1 MNVQVLCNEL
11 IGLPIA
17 QDASIYLFID
27 TCRSSCAFSAS
38 AMSKTGHVT
47 NPKRR
52 FQRTVTELWAC
63 LSGQLAHDGPKGELS
78 SFASN
83 LIFLLSGPECSI
95 DCFYKELN
103 AAVSSDMSNT
113 CPFLH
118 QQVGFT
124 RTASERHGLW
134 PNPFLS
140 HREGRLVGVPAANE
154 SFTGRLEELRT
165 VWNKF
170 QPNVAGQCAIV
181 QTRAITGLGGV
192 GKTQLA
198 KAFAIRN
205 REQYD
210 IILWVDAERDLPTS
224 FRDCVSAL
232 VDLGPELTPLQVKVK
247 LDDFLRNRRWLIVF
261 DNVEQA
267 EDIEHHR
274 PSGVGHVLITSR
286 YQFWAPG
293 TTVELGRLARPDAV
307 VLLHRNISDGDLE
320 DARREA
326 DLMCEWSHM
335 DPEDR
340 QPDPPVL
347 VSPKIRDCWNLARLL
362 DDFPLA
368 LVQAS
373 GAIRYFEMTVR
384 DYIKEYEEQ
393 YSQLQEQEGHLNAIQ
408 RDGYSR
414 SVHATLEIILAKLSQ
429 RNGNEHSEKV
439 LNAVAWLDAAVIPA
453 SLLRELVDELCR
465 DCSQLAK
472 RNAVGNLW
480 HCSLLSRL
488 KAGNHEV
495 QDYTVHRVVQQF
507 MKSRMTINDRHTAAH
522 SVASV
527 LRRLLKRSL
536 HAAPEVVR
544 SNRQLLPHVHALFL
558 ASETRNVPRLILP
571 CMATCCAARPTSMCT
586 SKGTARA
593 PTISLSLQNSY
604 PSKARSSWLSWL
616 FDLRRCAACIAKCW
630 CKTLRVLRNI
640 WRRRRSFVRRVRSFK
655 PSYGTWQA
663 I

>member
-1 MNVQVLCNEL
+1 MFPSSHKVISASDIRTTDEWDAKVWGPLCKSVSARTRVIAGYLAAHARETPRGDISLRWASCKGEEDSAENHGMNVQVLCNEL

-52 FQRTVTELWAC
+52 FQRTVTEFWAC

-261 DNVEQA
+261 DNVEQDAGHPFELCIHPAVDCRGARFMSDWIPRTLSILHWHVLNSMQNATGVTGVAPEA

-307 VLLHRNISDGDLE
+307 VLLHRRS
-320 DARREA
+320 ARHR
-326 DLMCEWSHM
+326 W
-335 DPEDR
+335 R
-340 QPDPPVL
+340 
-347 VSPKIRDCWNLARLL
+347 
-362 DDFPLA
+362 
-368 LVQAS
+368 
-373 GAIRYFEMTVR
+373 
-384 DYIKEYEEQ
+384 
-393 YSQLQEQEGHLNAIQ
+393 
-408 RDGYSR
+408 
-414 SVHATLEIILAKLSQ
+414 
-429 RNGNEHSEKV
+429 
-439 LNAVAWLDAAVIPA
+439 
-453 SLLRELVDELCR
+453 SLL
-465 DCSQLAK
+465 
-472 RNAVGNLW
+472 
-480 HCSLLSRL
+480 
-488 KAGNHEV
+488 
-495 QDYTVHRVVQQF
+495 Y
-507 MKSRMTINDRHTAAH
+507 
-522 SVASV
+522 
-527 LRRLLKRSL
+527 
-536 HAAPEVVR
+536 
-544 SNRQLLPHVHALFL
+544 
-558 ASETRNVPRLILP
+558 
-571 CMATCCAARPTSMCT
+571 
-586 SKGTARA
+586 
-593 PTISLSLQNSY
+593 
-604 PSKARSSWLSWL
+604 
-616 FDLRRCAACIAKCW
+616 
-630 CKTLRVLRNI
+630 
-640 WRRRRSFVRRVRSFK
+640 
-655 PSYGTWQA
+655 
-663 I
+663 